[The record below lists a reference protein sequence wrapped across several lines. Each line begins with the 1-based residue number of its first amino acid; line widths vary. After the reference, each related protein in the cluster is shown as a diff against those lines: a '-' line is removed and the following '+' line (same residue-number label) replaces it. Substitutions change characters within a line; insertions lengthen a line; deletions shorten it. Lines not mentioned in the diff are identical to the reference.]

1 VAAIRSAAQKIQYDV
16 VSLNGWQTDYA
27 FEVTREG
34 PSAASDAAA
43 SRKSFLATITQ
54 TRRDLDQLKEL
65 TRARPEPDQAVLAS
79 VANDLDKFVAVDDQV
94 IRLYRAGD
102 ATSRKQA
109 DSLVL
114 GQEITIFN
122 SSVDRLSNFA
132 ADLALEQ
139 SAQVSSAS
147 ARSTR
152 TTRIDIA
159 LGILILAGGVT
170 ASWFITRSIR
180 RPLND
185 LAHAEAR
192 LTHQALHDSLTGLA
206 NRSLLHD
213 HLTHALA
220 RAERAR
226 STVGVLFLDLDNF
239 KTINDSL
246 GHAAG
251 DELLIEIG
259 RRLAGVLRGS
269 DLAARL
275 GGDEFVVACE
285 DLNDPQDIPLVA
297 ERLMGELNREVLVS
311 GQSVVVSASMGVA
324 LSQHGTN
331 ADDLLRDADDAM
343 YRAKHHGKG
352 HWEIA
357 DEELQATATRIL
369 KLEAELR
376 TALSRAQLVL
386 HYQPVIDLATS
397 ALVGVEALLRWQHP
411 QRGLLLPDAFL
422 DVAEESRLIA
432 PIGAWALQQASRQA
446 ADWQQRFGDRAPVV
460 AVNVSSHQIGHHGL
474 SEQTRD
480 IIAAYDLA
488 PAGLTLEITERQALD
503 LAESSAAEL
512 RELAELGIGLAVDDF
527 GTGYAG
533 FHYLRRLPVDT
544 LKIDR
549 SYVAGLGLDRT
560 DTAITRGVIAIG
572 QSLGLTVIAEGVETI
587 DQSNSLAEMGCPQG
601 QGWLW
606 FPALPAPEI
615 DTLLGAAEG
624 RGNVH
629 PVD

>member
-1 VAAIRSAAQKIQYDV
+1 LKGLAS
-16 VSLNGWQTDYA
+16 
-27 FEVTREG
+27 TR
-34 PSAASDAAA
+34 PN
-43 SRKSFLATITQ
+43 R
-54 TRRDLDQLKEL
+54 
-65 TRARPEPDQAVLAS
+65 DQAVLAS
-79 VANDLDKFVAVDDQV
+79 VSRDLDKFVAVDDQI
-94 IRLYRAGD
+94 IRLYRAGG

-109 DSLVL
+109 DSLLL
-114 GQEITIFN
+114 GQEIAIFTSTGN
-122 SSVDRLSNFA
+122 RLNGFA

-139 SAQVSSAS
+139 AAQAASAS
-147 ARSTR
+147 ASSTR

-159 LGILILAGGVT
+159 LGLLVLAVGIT

-185 LAHAEAR
+185 LARAEAR

-220 RAERAR
+220 RAERAG
-226 STVGVLFLDLDNF
+226 STVGLLFLDLDNF
-239 KTINDSL
+239 KTINDSP

-251 DELLIEIG
+251 EERLVEIG

-285 DLNDPQDIPLVA
+285 DLNDPQDVPLVA
-297 ERLMGELNREVLVS
+297 ERLMGELNREVRLS
-311 GQSVVVSASMGVA
+311 GQTVVVSASMGVA
-324 LSQHGTN
+324 LSRHGTN

-352 HWEIA
+352 RWGIA

-369 KLEAELR
+369 QLEAELR
-376 TALSRAQLVL
+376 TALTGGQLVL
-386 HYQPVIDLATS
+386 HYQPVIDLATG

-411 QRGLLLPDAFL
+411 QQG
-422 DVAEESRLIA
+422 
-432 PIGAWALQQASRQA
+432 
-446 ADWQQRFGDRAPVV
+446 
-460 AVNVSSHQIGHHGL
+460 VSSHQIGDHGL

-488 PAGLTLEITERQALD
+488 PAGLTLEIRERQALD

-512 RELAELGIGLAVDDF
+512 RDLAERGIQLALDDF

-533 FHYLRRLPVDT
+533 FHYLRRLPIDT

-549 SYVAGLGLDRT
+549 SYVAGLGRDRT

-572 QSLGLTVIAEGVETI
+572 QSLGLTVIAEGVETT
-587 DQSNSLAEMGCPQG
+587 DQFDCLTEMGCPRDRE
-601 QGWLW
+601 
-606 FPALPAPEI
+606 PE
-615 DTLLGAAEG
+615 DDSAADLG
-624 RGNVH
+624 
-629 PVD
+629 